1 MGIMMLHFYLLYKQL
16 NKIKANGE
24 KTFKPLDKAP
34 PKRNCPLHNFLV
46 LNERFHKVMTKCLL
60 PEDFGLVEF
69 SQEFMDGIGIG
80 HSLETGSD
88 MRLLWTRVTSAF
100 RTFMVKYQ
108 KSNLEL
114 KRQRLAQH
122 ILREIWDGEEEKLDA
137 FIVSELSKKTRG
149 RRGKK
154 GLWKNKMKLLVSK
167 KNLFEH
173 MGKKYLTH
181 KSKLQMGKQ
190 WLLYTYQEYAPT

>member
-1 MGIMMLHFYLLYKQL
+1 MENLRDCSELFVYREGEVTIGNYEVSFLPPEVFYKQL

-80 HSLETGSD
+80 HNLETGSD

-114 KRQRLAQH
+114 KRQRLA
-122 ILREIWDGEEEKLDA
+122 
-137 FIVSELSKKTRG
+137 
-149 RRGKK
+149 
-154 GLWKNKMKLLVSK
+154 
-167 KNLFEH
+167 
-173 MGKKYLTH
+173 
-181 KSKLQMGKQ
+181 
-190 WLLYTYQEYAPT
+190 